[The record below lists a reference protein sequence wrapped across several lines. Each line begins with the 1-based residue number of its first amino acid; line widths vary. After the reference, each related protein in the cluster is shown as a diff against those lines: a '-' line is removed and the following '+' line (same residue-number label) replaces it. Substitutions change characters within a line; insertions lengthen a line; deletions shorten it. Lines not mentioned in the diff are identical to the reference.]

1 MDHDS
6 PIIVYLFGET
16 FMTDTT
22 LTRRAALAA
31 AAATTLAA
39 GLSSQAQAADDMTM
53 LITGSN
59 RGIGLE
65 FVKQYAAK
73 GWTVIATTRSPDKAD
88 ELKKVAAANKKVTI
102 EPLDVTDNA
111 SVDALAAKYKG
122 KPIDL
127 LINNA
132 GITGD
137 FRNPKPQSFGT
148 LDHSQRDD
156 FMHTNA
162 LGALKV
168 TEAFYENVKL
178 GKGKKITA
186 VTSLA
191 GSFGAKFGGGIP
203 GGYWYK
209 ISKAA
214 LNASM
219 VNVSMD
225 AKKDG
230 IIVTLLSPGTV
241 RVEKIGNVQMPG
253 LIEPLESISGMIKV
267 IHGLTMDDAGV
278 IIRYN
283 GERQPV

>member
-1 MDHDS
+1 
-6 PIIVYLFGET
+6 
-16 FMTDTT
+16 MTDTPSI
-22 LTRRAALAA
+22 TRRHAVATGVAIAAASAIGTSALAA
-31 AAATTLAA
+31 DA
-39 GLSSQAQAADDMTM
+39 MTV

-65 FVKQYAAK
+65 FAKQYAAK
-73 GWTVIATTRSPDKAD
+73 GWNVIATTRSPDKAD
-88 ELKKVAAANKKVTI
+88 ELQKLAAAKKNVMV
-102 EPLDVTDNA
+102 EALDVTDNA

-122 KPIDL
+122 KPIDV

-148 LDHSQRDD
+148 LDHAQADD

-168 TEAFYENVKL
+168 SEAFYENVKL
-178 GKGKKITA
+178 SKGKKIVA

-191 GSFGAKFGGGIP
+191 GSFGTKFGGGIP

-214 LNASM
+214 LNAAM
-219 VNVSMD
+219 VNVSID
-225 AKKDG
+225 AIKDG
-230 IIVTLLSPGTV
+230 VIVTLLSPGTV
-241 RVEKIGNVQMPG
+241 RVEKIGDAQMPG

-267 IHGLTMDDAGV
+267 IDNLKPEDAGA
-278 IIRYN
+278 IIRYT
-283 GERQPV
+283 GERQPF

>member
-1 MDHDS
+1 MAAGAA
-6 PIIVYLFGET
+6 VAAVGA
-16 FMTDTT
+16 
-22 LTRRAALAA
+22 TRTSALAA
-31 AAATTLAA
+31 ENRTV
-39 GLSSQAQAADDMTM
+39 

-73 GWTVIATTRSPDKAD
+73 GWTVIATARSPDKAD
-88 ELKKVAAANKKVTI
+88 ELKKAAAANKKIVI
-102 EPLDVTDNA
+102 EALDVSDNA
-111 SVDALAAKYKG
+111 SVDALAAKYKN

-148 LDHSQRDD
+148 LDHAQADD

-168 TEAFYENVKL
+168 TEAFYENVKMSN
-178 GKGKKITA
+178 GKKIVA

-214 LNASM
+214 LNAAM

-225 AKKDG
+225 AIKDG
-230 IIVTLLSPGTV
+230 VIVTLLSPGTV
-241 RVEKIGNVQMPG
+241 RVEKIGDVQMPG
-253 LIEPLESISGMIKV
+253 LIEPLESISGMINV
-267 IHGLTMDDAGV
+267 IEGLKPEDAGT

>member
-1 MDHDS
+1 
-6 PIIVYLFGET
+6 
-16 FMTDTT
+16 MTDTPT
-22 LTRRAALAA
+22 ITRRDTVVGGIAIAA
-31 AAATTLAA
+31 AASAGRSAT
-39 GLSSQAQAADDMTM
+39 AADVMTVM
-53 LITGSN
+53 ITGSN

-73 GWTVIATTRSPDKAD
+73 GWAVIATTRSPDKAD
-88 ELKKVAAANKKVTI
+88 ELKKVASTNKKVVI
-102 EPLDVTDNA
+102 EQLDVTDNA

-148 LDHSQRDD
+148 LDHTQRDD

-162 LGALKV
+162 LGPLKV

-209 ISKAA
+209 ISKAS
-214 LNASM
+214 LNAAM

-230 IIVTLLSPGTV
+230 VIVTLLSPGTV

-267 IHGLTMDDAGV
+267 IDGLTMDDAGV

>member
-1 MDHDS
+1 M
-6 PIIVYLFGET
+6 ET
-16 FMTDTT
+16 V
-22 LTRRAALAA
+22 
-31 AAATTLAA
+31 
-39 GLSSQAQAADDMTM
+39 

-65 FVKQYAAK
+65 FVKQYAAR
-73 GWTVIATTRSPDKAD
+73 GWTVIATTRNPDKAD
-88 ELKKVAAANKKVTI
+88 ELKKVAAAHKNVVI
-102 EPLDVTDNA
+102 EAMDVTDYG
-111 SVDALAAKYKG
+111 SIDALAAKYKA
-122 KPIDL
+122 KSIDL

-148 LDHSQRDD
+148 LEHGEADN
-156 FMHTNA
+156 FMRTNA

-168 TEAFYENVKL
+168 TEAFYPNVKM
-178 GKGKKITA
+178 GKGKKIVA

-191 GSFGAKFGGGIP
+191 GSFGAKFGGVP

-214 LNASM
+214 LNAAM

-225 AKKDG
+225 AIKDG
-230 IIVTLLSPGTV
+230 VIVTLLSPGQV
-241 RVEKIGNVQMPG
+241 RVEKIGNIPIPG
-253 LIEPLESISGMIKV
+253 LIETVESIGGMIKV
-267 IHGLTMDDAGV
+267 IDNLKPEDAGT

-283 GERQPV
+283 GERQPL

>member
-1 MDHDS
+1 
-6 PIIVYLFGET
+6 
-16 FMTDTT
+16 MTDTPFM
-22 LTRRAALAA
+22 TRRDVVAGSISVAAV
-31 AAATTLAA
+31 TTMSKNAN
-39 GLSSQAQAADDMTM
+39 AADAMTVM
-53 LITGSN
+53 ITGSN

-73 GWTVIATTRSPDKAD
+73 GWVVIATTRSPDKAD
-88 ELKKVAAANKKVTI
+88 ELKKVAAANKSVVI
-102 EPLDVTDNA
+102 EQLDVTSNA
-111 SVDALAAKYKG
+111 SVDTLAAKYKG

-137 FRNPKPQSFGT
+137 FRRPKQASFGT
-148 LDHSQRDD
+148 LDHAVRDD

-162 LGALKV
+162 LGPLKV

-203 GGYWYK
+203 GNYWYK
-209 ISKAA
+209 ISKAT
-214 LNASM
+214 LNAAM
-219 VNVSMD
+219 VNVSID

-230 IIVTLLSPGTV
+230 VIVTLLSPGIV
-241 RVEKIGNVQMPG
+241 QVEKIGNARRPG
-253 LIEPLESISGMIKV
+253 QIEPFESISGMIKV
-267 IHGLTMDDAGV
+267 IDALTMDDAGV

>member
-1 MDHDS
+1 
-6 PIIVYLFGET
+6 
-16 FMTDTT
+16 MTDTSLSRRST
-22 LTRRAALAA
+22 LALG
-31 AAATTLAA
+31 AAATLAGMNA
-39 GLSSQAQAADDMTM
+39 HAQTGDGMTV
-53 LITGSN
+53 LVTGSN

-88 ELKKVAAANKKVTI
+88 ELKKVAAANKKVMI
-102 EPLDVTDNA
+102 EQLDVTDNA

-122 KPIDL
+122 KPIDI

-148 LDHSQRDD
+148 LDHAQRDD

-168 TEAFYENVKL
+168 TEAFYDNVKL
-178 GKGKKITA
+178 GKGKKILA

-214 LNASM
+214 LNAAM

-230 IIVTLLSPGTV
+230 VIVALLSPGTV
-241 RVEKIGNVQMPG
+241 RVEKIGNAQMPG
-253 LIEPLESISGMIKV
+253 LIEPVESIGGMIKV
-267 IHGLTMDDAGV
+267 IDGLTMDDAGV
-278 IIRYN
+278 IVRYN
-283 GERQPV
+283 GERQPY

>member
-1 MDHDS
+1 
-6 PIIVYLFGET
+6 
-16 FMTDTT
+16 MTDATI
-22 LTRRAALAA
+22 TRRDALAVTAA
-31 AAATTLAA
+31 AAALSTTA
-39 GLSSQAQAADDMTM
+39 SADDAMTVFV
-53 LITGSN
+53 TGSN

-73 GWTVIATTRSPDKAD
+73 GWNVIATTRSPDKAD
-88 ELKKVAAANKKVTI
+88 ELKKVAASHKNVTI
-102 EPLDVTDNA
+102 EALDVSNNA
-111 SVDALAAKYKG
+111 SVDALAAKLKG

-137 FRNPKPQSFGT
+137 FSNPKPQSFGT
-148 LDHSQRDD
+148 LDFAEADN
-156 FMHTNA
+156 FLHTNA

-178 GKGKKITA
+178 GKGKKIVA

-214 LNASM
+214 LNAAM

-225 AKKDG
+225 AAKDG
-230 IIVTLLSPGTV
+230 VIVALLSPGTV
-241 RVEKIGNVQMPG
+241 RVEKIANARMPG
-253 LIEPLESISGMIKV
+253 LIEPVESIGGMIKV
-267 IHGLTMDDAGV
+267 IDGLQPSDAGA
-278 IIRYN
+278 IIRYT
-283 GERQPV
+283 GDRQPY

>member
-1 MDHDS
+1 
-6 PIIVYLFGET
+6 
-16 FMTDTT
+16 MTDTPN
-22 LTRRAALAA
+22 LTRRAAVTTAVAA
-31 AAATTLAA
+31 SVALTPKAF
-39 GLSSQAQAADDMTM
+39 AADDMTV

-73 GWTVIATTRSPDKAD
+73 GWSVIATTRNPEKAD
-88 ELKKVAAANKKVTI
+88 ELKKVAASNKKVVI
-102 EPLDVTDNA
+102 EQLDVADNA
-111 SVDALAAKYKG
+111 SVDTLAAKYKG

-148 LDHSQRDD
+148 LDHTQRDD

-162 LGALKV
+162 LGPLKV
-168 TEAFYENVKL
+168 TEALYENVKL
-178 GKGKKITA
+178 GKGKKIVA

-209 ISKAA
+209 ISKAS
-214 LNASM
+214 LNAAM

-241 RVEKIGNVQMPG
+241 RVEKIGNAQMPG

-267 IHGLTMDDAGV
+267 IDGLTPDDAGA

>member
-1 MDHDS
+1 
-6 PIIVYLFGET
+6 
-16 FMTDTT
+16 MTDTT
-22 LTRRAALAA
+22 ITRRNAMAA
-31 AAATTLAA
+31 AAAVAA
-39 GLSSQAQAADDMTM
+39 ISASGTAFAADAQTV

-73 GWTVIATTRSPDKAD
+73 GWNVIATTRSPDKAD
-88 ELKKVAAANKKVTI
+88 ELKKVAAGNKNVVI
-102 EPLDVTDNA
+102 EALDVADNA

-127 LINNA
+127 LLNNA

-137 FRNPKPQSFGT
+137 FMNPKPQSFGT
-148 LDHSQRDD
+148 LDHKEVDN

-162 LGALKV
+162 LGPLKV

-178 GKGKKITA
+178 GKGKKIVA

-191 GSFGAKFGGGIP
+191 GSFGSKFGGGIP

-214 LNASM
+214 LNAAM

-225 AKKDG
+225 AAKDG

-241 RVEKIGNVQMPG
+241 RVEKIGNAKMPG
-253 LIEPLESISGMIKV
+253 LIEPVESISGMIKV
-267 IHGLTMDDAGV
+267 IDGLQPSDAGQIV
-278 IIRYN
+278 RYN
-283 GERQPV
+283 GEKQPF

>member
-1 MDHDS
+1 
-6 PIIVYLFGET
+6 
-16 FMTDTT
+16 MTKSGSI
-22 LTRRAALAA
+22 TRRAAV
-31 AAATTLAA
+31 AAATAA
-39 GLSSQAQAADDMTM
+39 VAAAQVAGAARAADAQTM
-53 LITGSN
+53 LVTGSN

-73 GWTVIATTRSPDKAD
+73 SWAVIATTRNPDKAD
-88 ELKKVAAANKKVTI
+88 ELKKVAAAHKTVTI
-102 EPLDVTDNA
+102 EALDVTDFA
-111 SVDALAAKYKG
+111 TIDALAAKYKG

-148 LDHSQRDD
+148 LEHAEADT
-156 FMHTNA
+156 FMRTNA

-178 GKGKKITA
+178 GRGKKIVA

-191 GSFGAKFGGGIP
+191 GSFGAKFGGMP

-214 LNASM
+214 LNAAM

-225 AKKDG
+225 AIKDG
-230 IIVTLLSPGTV
+230 VVVALLSPGQV
-241 RVEKIGNVQMPG
+241 RVEKIGNIPIPG
-253 LIEPLESISGMIKV
+253 LIETPESIRGMIKV
-267 IHGLTMDDAGV
+267 IENLKAEDAGT

>member
-1 MDHDS
+1 MSDTPFTLSRRDA
-6 PIIVYLFGET
+6 V
-16 FMTDTT
+16 MT
-22 LTRRAALAA
+22 AASLAA
-31 AAATTLAA
+31 A
-39 GLSSQAQAADDMTM
+39 SSLVTPAFAADAMTV

-73 GWTVIATTRSPDKAD
+73 GWNVIATTRSPDKAD
-88 ELKKVAAANKKVTI
+88 ELKKVAAANKNVTI
-102 EPLDVTDNA
+102 EALDVTNNA

-122 KPIDL
+122 KPIDVL
-127 LINNA
+127 LNNA

-137 FRNPKPQSFGT
+137 FRMPKPQTFGT
-148 LDHSQRDD
+148 LDYAQADD
-156 FMHTNA
+156 FLHTNA

-178 GKGKKITA
+178 GKGKKILE

-191 GSFGAKFGGGIP
+191 GSFGMKFGGGIP

-214 LNASM
+214 LNAAM
-219 VNVSMD
+219 VNVSID
-225 AKKDG
+225 AIKDG
-230 IIVTLLSPGTV
+230 VIVALLSPGTV

-267 IHGLTMDDAGV
+267 IEALKPEDAGT
-278 IIRYN
+278 IIRDN
-283 GERQPV
+283 GECQPV

>member
-1 MDHDS
+1 
-6 PIIVYLFGET
+6 
-16 FMTDTT
+16 MTVTARI
-22 LTRRAALAA
+22 TRRTAIIAAGAVALATLSTGAA
-31 AAATTLAA
+31 AAEA
-39 GLSSQAQAADDMTM
+39 MTV

-65 FVKQYAAK
+65 FAKQYAAL
-73 GWTVIATTRSPDKAD
+73 GWTVIATTRTPDRAE
-88 ELKKVAAANKKVTI
+88 ELKKLAAARKNVTI
-102 EPLDVTDNA
+102 ERLDVADDA

-137 FRNPKPQSFGT
+137 FRNPAPQSFGT
-148 LDHSQRDD
+148 LDHGQRNE
-156 FMHTNA
+156 FMNTNA

-178 GKGKKITA
+178 GKGKKIVA
-186 VTSLA
+186 ITSLA

-214 LNASM
+214 LNAAM
-219 VNVSMD
+219 VNVSYD

-230 IIVTLLSPGTV
+230 IIVALLSPGTV
-241 RVEKIGNVQMPG
+241 RVEKIGNAQMPG
-253 LIEPLESISGMIKV
+253 LIEPVESIGGMIKV
-267 IHGLTMDDAGV
+267 IDGLTMADSGA

-283 GERQPV
+283 GERQPF